1 MQFDQLK
8 RREFITLLGS
18 AAAAWPL
25 AARAQQEGAVARVG
39 VIGPSRDSP
48 ASSVAYPVFIDELRK
63 LGFAEGRNL
72 AVEYRRV
79 DQGVPSAF
87 AGVNEL
93 IAWKADV
100 LFAFGPELALQA
112 AAAARPPLPIVILA
126 VNFDP
131 IARGY
136 VQSLARPGGNVTGIV
151 TLQLELVAKQL
162 ELLVEAFPERKRLG
176 VLWDVQSADQ
186 FAVAEREAKA
196 RQLALRA
203 IKMENPPYDFA
214 LAFRAL
220 AHDGVEMLLLASSP
234 SFGRQNAEIVRLAI
248 EHRLPCIFILKHF
261 VEAGGLM
268 SYGVDF
274 GPMMRRAASFTAKI
288 LRGAKPA
295 DLPVEQATR
304 FEFVVNLKSAR
315 AIGVTL
321 PTSILLRADE
331 VIE

>member
-1 MQFDQLK
+1 MR
-8 RREFITLLGS
+8 RREFITLAGGV
-18 AAAAWPL
+18 AAWPL
-25 AARAQQEGAVARVG
+25 KVHAQQEGAVARVG
-39 VIGPSRDSP
+39 VIGPSQDSP
-48 ASSVAYPVFIDELRK
+48 ASSIAYPAFVDELRK

-79 DQGVPSAF
+79 DQGVPRTF

-93 IAWKADV
+93 VAWKADV

-136 VQSLARPGGNVTGIV
+136 VQTLGRPGGNVTGIV
-151 TLQLELVAKQL
+151 SLQLELVAKQL
-162 ELLVEAFPERKRLG
+162 ELLVEAFPERKQLG
-176 VLWDVQSADQ
+176 VLWDVLSADQ
-186 FAVAEREAKA
+186 FAIAEREAKA

-214 LAFRAL
+214 AAVRAL
-220 AHDGVEMLLLASSP
+220 AQDGVQMLLFASSP
-234 SFGRQNAEIVRLAI
+234 LFGRHNAQIARLAI
-248 EHRLPCIFILKHF
+248 EHRLPSIFILKHF

-274 GPMMRRAASFTAKI
+274 VPLIRRAASFTAKI

-295 DLPVEQATR
+295 DLPVEQASQ
-304 FEFVVNLKSAR
+304 FEFAVNLLTR
-315 AIGVTL
+315 
-321 PTSILLRADE
+321 
-331 VIE
+331 

>member
-93 IAWKADV
+93 IVWKADV

-112 AAAARPPLPIVILA
+112 AAAARPPLPIVLLA

-151 TLQLELVAKQL
+151 TLQLGSGGEADRAAGRGVSRAQAAWRALGRAVRRPVRRCRTRGKGTAISVA
-162 ELLVEAFPERKRLG
+162 G
-176 VLWDVQSADQ
+176 DQ
-186 FAVAEREAKA
+186 NGKS
-196 RQLALRA
+196 ALRFR
-203 IKMENPPYDFA
+203 P
-214 LAFRAL
+214 AFRAL
-220 AHDGVEMLLLASSP
+220 AQDGVQMLLLASSP
-234 SFGRQNAEIVRLAI
+234 AFGRQNAEIVRLAI

-295 DLPVEQATR
+295 DLPVEQATQ

>member
-93 IAWKADV
+93 IVWKADV

-112 AAAARPPLPIVILA
+112 AAAARPLA
-126 VNFDP
+126 D
-131 IARGY
+131 RG
-136 VQSLARPGGNVTGIV
+136 SGAAGREAADHRRPGHRHGYR
-151 TLQLELVAKQL
+151 LEPMDHRFCA
-162 ELLVEAFPERKRLG
+162 AAARTRLDRG
-176 VLWDVQSADQ
+176 
-186 FAVAEREAKA
+186 
-196 RQLALRA
+196 
-203 IKMENPPYDFA
+203 P
-214 LAFRAL
+214 
-220 AHDGVEMLLLASSP
+220 H
-234 SFGRQNAEIVRLAI
+234 GR
-248 EHRLPCIFILKHF
+248 
-261 VEAGGLM
+261 
-268 SYGVDF
+268 D
-274 GPMMRRAASFTAKI
+274 
-288 LRGAKPA
+288 
-295 DLPVEQATR
+295 
-304 FEFVVNLKSAR
+304 
-315 AIGVTL
+315 
-321 PTSILLRADE
+321 
-331 VIE
+331 

>member
-1 MQFDQLK
+1 M
-8 RREFITLLGS
+8 
-18 AAAAWPL
+18 
-25 AARAQQEGAVARVG
+25 
-39 VIGPSRDSP
+39 
-48 ASSVAYPVFIDELRK
+48 
-63 LGFAEGRNL
+63 
-72 AVEYRRV
+72 
-79 DQGVPSAF
+79 
-87 AGVNEL
+87 
-93 IAWKADV
+93 
-100 LFAFGPELALQA
+100 
-112 AAAARPPLPIVILA
+112 
-126 VNFDP
+126 
-131 IARGY
+131 
-136 VQSLARPGGNVTGIV
+136 
-151 TLQLELVAKQL
+151 AKQI

-196 RQLALRA
+196 RQLSVAGDQNGKSALRFRPGVSSA
-203 IKMENPPYDFA
+203 GAGRRADAAVSCGAPPSGGKTRRSCA
-214 LAFRAL
+214 LPSSIGCRAY
-220 AHDGVEMLLLASSP
+220 S
-234 SFGRQNAEIVRLAI
+234 
-248 EHRLPCIFILKHF
+248 ILKHF

-295 DLPVEQATR
+295 DLPVEQATQ